1 MIWAML
7 PWGKLIAAGV
17 IAVVVGGGYLYV
29 KNLQSTVA
37 TLEQN
42 NLKLTSAVETQQQ
55 VIEQQSNDINE
66 ISGAFTEQI
75 KLTEKLQNDLSTL
88 RNTFNKVN
96 ASGKQRD
103 LGELAIVKPDLIEKI
118 INNGTRNV
126 FDCIEDITGRN
137 FENIDINCNSVT
149 D

>member
-29 KNLQSTVA
+29 NNLQSTVA